1 MTNRAGDKE
10 TAQFM
15 GALMEPTDDHAAA
28 VQMAGLLAKKVQQN
42 VSNSATVTAEAHLD
56 GGGHV
61 TFLPVPEDQRARRA
75 KERVVGAAV
84 QATGWY
90 GFFIVSQQVTG
101 RLALH
106 VKVKCVSK
114 ATVVT
119 AEVHH
124 DGSRWW

>member
-1 MTNRAGDKE
+1 
-10 TAQFM
+10 
-15 GALMEPTDDHAAA
+15 
-28 VQMAGLLAKKVQQN
+28 MAGAALQAASWCGFLSFNLQATGRLASHVKVQLN
-42 VSNSATVTAEAHLD
+42 MSEGTVVTAEAHLD
-56 GGGHV
+56 GCGHL
-61 TFLPVPEDQRARRA
+61 TFVPVLEDQRARRA